1 MKTFSDFYNIYQ
13 STVNRSDMSEITVA
27 HKTFVSSKLKPVKGN
42 RLVVMLALY
51 RDWLTPWEE
60 RNLENSL

>member
-13 STVNRSDMSEITVA
+13 STTNRSDVSEITVA
-27 HKTFVSSKLKPVKGN
+27 HKTFVSSKLKPIKGN

-51 RDWLTPWEE
+51 RD
-60 RNLENSL
+60 

>member
-13 STVNRSDMSEITVA
+13 STANRNDASEINVVR
-27 HKTFVSSKLKPVKGN
+27 KTFVSSKLKPVNGN

>member
-13 STVNRSDMSEITVA
+13 STANRNDASEINVVR
-27 HKTFVSSKLKPVKGN
+27 KTFVSSKLKPVKGN